1 VSLLG
6 LFSTDTLE
14 PVVAGS
20 DDPALY
26 VAQSPESLSRAESM
40 HAADEPQP
48 VRRSEDSGSSEP
60 PQLPTHAPWDS
71 GPNPLTTEPPSIPST
86 FVGTST
92 IKPDNA
98 TSAGAT
104 TQQPNPA
111 ALDQATSKSRTRGS
125 TISSQVRPRT
135 PSIPNGRL
143 SRRPSLSSLG
153 SSAAVWATH
162 PGKIEPGQQDF
173 AAVPPASR

>member
-1 VSLLG
+1 VSLSG
-6 LFSTDTLE
+6 LFSIDTLE

-20 DDPALY
+20 DDPGPY

-40 HAADEPQP
+40 HATDEPQP
-48 VRRSEDSGSSEP
+48 VWRSEDSGSFQP

-71 GPNPLTTEPPSIPST
+71 GPNLLTTEPPSIPST
-86 FVGTST
+86 V
-92 IKPDNA
+92 KPDNA

-104 TQQPNPA
+104 PQPNPA
-111 ALDQATSKSRTRGS
+111 ALDQAISKTRTRGS

-153 SSAAVWATH
+153 SSAVVWASH
-162 PGKIEPGQQDF
+162 PGNIEPGQQDF

>member
-1 VSLLG
+1 VSLSG

-26 VAQSPESLSRAESM
+26 VAHSPESLSRAESM

-48 VRRSEDSGSSEP
+48 VWRSEDSGSSQP
-60 PQLPTHAPWDS
+60 PQLDS
-71 GPNPLTTEPPSIPST
+71 GPNPLTIEPPSIPST
-86 FVGTST
+86 LADTST
-92 IKPDNA
+92 IKPDNV

-111 ALDQATSKSRTRGS
+111 PLDQATSKTRTRGS

-153 SSAAVWATH
+153 SSAAVWASH
-162 PGKIEPGQQDF
+162 PGNIEPGQHDF